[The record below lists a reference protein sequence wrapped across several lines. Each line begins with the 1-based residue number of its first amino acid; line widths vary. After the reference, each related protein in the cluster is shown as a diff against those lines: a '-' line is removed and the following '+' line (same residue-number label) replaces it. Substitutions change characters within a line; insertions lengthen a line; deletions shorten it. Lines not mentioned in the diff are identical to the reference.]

1 MEGEGFTMRNETS
14 RKIQVSLAPLLI
26 DADGV
31 AAMLGVSRR
40 TVYSMQSTGELGP
53 MALTV
58 GGRKLWRTE
67 ELSRW
72 VAAGCP
78 RREVWVDLQKN
89 ANTNG
94 GTTDAAV

>member
-1 MEGEGFTMRNETS
+1 MSKPTTNDEVNRSIHVAVT
-14 RKIQVSLAPLLI
+14 PLLI

-58 GGRKLWRTE
+58 GGRRLWRTE

-78 RREVWVDLQKN
+78 RREVWLD
-89 ANTNG
+89 
-94 GTTDAAV
+94 

>member
-1 MEGEGFTMRNETS
+1 VRIDVSE
-14 RKIQVSLAPLLI
+14 KIAMVQVAITPLLI

-31 AAMLGVSRR
+31 GVMLGVSRR

-58 GGRKLWRTE
+58 GGRKLWRTA
-67 ELSRW
+67 ELTEW

-78 RREVWVDLQKN
+78 RCEVWVDLQQ
-89 ANTNG
+89 NTN
-94 GTTDAAV
+94 

>member
-1 MEGEGFTMRNETS
+1 LGKMNTNPRIELG
-14 RKIQVSLAPLLI
+14 LPPLLV

-40 TVYSMQSTGELGP
+40 TVYSMQSSGELGP

-58 GGRKLWRTE
+58 GGRKLWRTA
-67 ELSRW
+67 ELTAW

-78 RREVWVDLQKN
+78 HREVWLELQKQ
-89 ANTNG
+89 
-94 GTTDAAV
+94 

>member
-1 MEGEGFTMRNETS
+1 MSTTAKNE
-14 RKIQVSLAPLLI
+14 IQIALTPLLI

-31 AAMLGVSRR
+31 AVLLGVSRR

-58 GGRKLWRTE
+58 GGRKLWRTS
-67 ELSRW
+67 ELGEW

-78 RREVWVDLQKN
+78 RREVWLDLQQN
-89 ANTNG
+89 AN
-94 GTTDAAV
+94 

>member
-1 MEGEGFTMRNETS
+1 MDENRNVAKKGAD
-14 RKIQVSLAPLLI
+14 RLIQIALTPLLI

-31 AAMLGVSRR
+31 AVMLGVSRR

-58 GGRKLWRTE
+58 GGRKLWRTA
-67 ELSRW
+67 ELSAW

-78 RREVWVDLQKN
+78 RRDVWLGEQVRQ
-89 ANTNG
+89 AR
-94 GTTDAAV
+94 

>member
-1 MEGEGFTMRNETS
+1 MSKMSENETDRGIHMS
-14 RKIQVSLAPLLI
+14 MTPLLI
-26 DADGV
+26 DAAKV
-31 AAMLGVSRR
+31 AVMLGVSRR

-72 VAAGCP
+72 VADGCP
-78 RREVWVDLQKN
+78 RREVWIDLQKN
-89 ANTNG
+89 
-94 GTTDAAV
+94 VK

>member
-1 MEGEGFTMRNETS
+1 VAVT
-14 RKIQVSLAPLLI
+14 PLLV
-26 DADGV
+26 DANGV
-31 AAMLGVSRR
+31 AALLGVSRR

-58 GGRKLWRTE
+58 GGRKLWRTA
-67 ELSRW
+67 ELSAW

-89 ANTNG
+89 ANVN
-94 GTTDAAV
+94 

>member
-1 MEGEGFTMRNETS
+1 MSKTTKDAANR
-14 RKIQVSLAPLLI
+14 RIQAAVTPLLI
-26 DADGV
+26 GADGV

-78 RREVWVDLQKN
+78 RRELWKDVK
-89 ANTNG
+89 
-94 GTTDAAV
+94 

>member
-1 MEGEGFTMRNETS
+1 MNTNVMTDGRID
-14 RKIQVSLAPLLI
+14 KVIQMALAPLLV

-31 AAMLGVSRR
+31 AVMLGVSRR

-58 GGRKLWRTE
+58 GGRKLWRTA
-67 ELSRW
+67 ELSAW

-78 RREVWVDLQKN
+78 HREVWLDEQVKE
-89 ANTNG
+89 AREK
-94 GTTDAAV
+94 